1 MEQISETNIKENF
14 MKLRQKQETLRKY
27 IKEYKKTNDPKLFQ
41 LIQKTMGE
49 YETLREICAYYVDN
63 PNKYSVS
70 DKNMTIVID
79 KEYKDI
85 EQSNQKLQ
93 EKLSELQK
101 MFFLAIENLTIGKN
115 DTIPLEYNIVELENM
130 IDKEK
135 QTLRQ
140 LQDTKMK
147 LLEETGKK
155 VVSRKQSKSDS
166 FDIENI
172 IKSISSIF
180 S

>member
-1 MEQISETNIKENF
+1 
-14 MKLRQKQETLRKY
+14 
-27 IKEYKKTNDPKLFQ
+27 
-41 LIQKTMGE
+41 
-49 YETLREICAYYVDN
+49 
-63 PNKYSVS
+63 
-70 DKNMTIVID
+70 MTIVID

-155 VVSRKQSKSDS
+155 VVSKKQSISDS